1 MTPQDIEITLE
12 VLKERQRVQ
21 ANHLKDVDECCGKI
35 QGNTQSK
42 ILHINERIIAIEHD
56 MDDNCKNVE
65 IDLQKLQTISDQRC
79 DTIKEIKT
87 DIKDIHTTYKKTTTE
102 IIILLITT
110 LITLATT
117 LIQYIH

>member
-35 QGNTQSK
+35 QGTTQSQ
-42 ILHINERIIAIEHD
+42 ILHINERIIALEHD

-65 IDLQKLQTISDQRC
+65 IGLQKLQTISDQRC

-87 DIKDIHTTYKKTTTE
+87 DIKDIHQTYKKTTME
-102 IIILLITT
+102 IILLLITT
-110 LITLATT
+110 LITLSMT